1 MEERSVLIKTRDGE
15 YLVVP
20 KDQLTANSPKFRR
33 IFDELKHDE
42 HEIEDFSSEA
52 VKTFIKILEN
62 KVLDHL
68 DKDLFREMHKLAV
81 VFEVNWLKQS
91 CRDWLRNE
99 MDIFALEFDDVFLF
113 EECWFM
119 IDKWADDAMMDE
131 LVSMFAHGNNES
143 LLSHY
148 LSDITKVKT
157 GQIDALL
164 QLGGTNVRHFLN
176 IIRQNVAGQKHLDP
190 NLKYLLQNFNLA
202 LCSEVYEELYL
213 EVMDTLSNLPD
224 ISVTDLRSIHQ
235 LTTNTARLVR
245 SRKQERIER
254 KSLVLMDYSIF
265 RSLMKRSHT
274 KKYVPE
280 NVNGKGLTSIFEVT
294 EVLLGLL
301 FYLENP
307 GIEELELFIASLENI
322 CSERKI
328 QKVSRKF
335 LDDSIAALKHST
347 VDQSDIALMLLNKIK
362 NNNILC
368 TDYENFIIELFDAK
382 SKRYYFIFQHPL
394 ANSCTRTDSRCGFI
408 LEVKEDVLGLCTDE
422 EEYVSSGLHLHD
434 FISLN
439 DMCCYL
445 IHTGTHDNGVQII
458 IKSCHNNSLQRY
470 LPNITNWTTTEIHV
484 EYNVGDYLC
493 KL

>member
-1 MEERSVLIKTRDGE
+1 MEEHSVLIKTRDGE

-81 VFEVNWLKQS
+81 VFEVDWLKQS

-99 MDIFALEFDDVFLF
+99 MDIFALEFDNVFLF
-113 EECWFM
+113 EECWYM

-164 QLGGTNVRHFLN
+164 QLGGTNVKYFLN
-176 IIRQNVAGQKHLDP
+176 IIRQNIVGMKHLDP
-190 NLKYLLQNFNLA
+190 SLKYLLQNFNLA

-224 ISVTDLRSIHQ
+224 ISVTDLRFIHQ
-235 LTTNTARLVR
+235 LSTKTARLVR

-265 RSLMKRSHT
+265 QSLLKRSHIM
-274 KKYVPE
+274 KYVPE
-280 NVNGKGLTSIFEVT
+280 NMTGNSLTSIFEVT
-294 EVLLGLL
+294 EVLLGLV

-307 GIEELELFIASLENI
+307 GIEELELFIASLESI

-335 LDDSIAALKHST
+335 LDDNIAALKHSA
-347 VDQSDIALMLLNKIK
+347 VDQSNIALMLLNKIK
-362 NNNILC
+362 INKILC
-368 TDYENFIIELFDAK
+368 TDYENIITEYLGAIRGYLQFVFK
-382 SKRYYFIFQHPL
+382 HPL

-408 LEVKEDVLGLCTDE
+408 LEVKEDILGLCTDE

-434 FISLN
+434 FISSQ

-445 IHTGTHDNGVQII
+445 IHTGTHDNGVQITV
-458 IKSCHNNSLQRY
+458 KSCHNDPWQRY
-470 LPNITNWTTTEIHV
+470 LPNIINWAITDCYV